1 MRTQLAQPP
10 GILAKQDVDP
20 YDERGLF
27 GLAVSPGF
35 ANPALGPDG
44 VTASIPK
51 VISLSTGQ

>member
-10 GILAKQDVDP
+10 GILAKHDVNQ

-27 GLAVSPGF
+27 GLAVLPGF
-35 ANPALGPDG
+35 ANSAPGSNDVMAI
-44 VTASIPK
+44 IPK